1 MAKQD
6 YKTTRNYNISQP
18 YGGGK
23 DQDKNITLED
33 YKKLIVTNSTEDFK
47 LKGKSN
53 VRYLETQ

>member
-6 YKTTRNYNISQP
+6 YKTTRNCNISQP

-47 LKGKSN
+47 LKGESH
-53 VRYLETQ
+53 V